1 MKTLTK
7 TFAIAALTVSSMGF
21 AQANPILVPGDDYVT
36 TELCLIASQGNKA
49 KLVNAIKNAG
59 LTKRYVAQN
68 VKCNE
73 QSFVDFV
80 EQYGSNVSK
89 INNYLTG
96 GAYGEGTDMP
106 DLVAR

>member
-1 MKTLTK
+1 MKNIAKTIAIATLT
-7 TFAIAALTVSSMGF
+7 LSSIGF
-21 AQANPILVPGDDYVT
+21 AHANPILVPGDDYVT
-36 TELCLIASQGNKA
+36 TELCLIASQGNKT
-49 KLVNAIKNAG
+49 KLVNAIRNAG
-59 LTKRYVAQN
+59 LKKHYVAQN

-73 QSFVDFV
+73 QNIVEFV

-96 GAYGEGTDMP
+96 GAYSEVAEMP